1 MDQRDTSESAEKNER
16 RGIQSVE
23 IAFRLLMA
31 LQNTQQPL
39 PLKEIA
45 ARAEMTASAA
55 NNYLVSLVR
64 TGLAAADE
72 KPGFYRLGSAALM
85 LGISATKQIDGF
97 DVVRNEL
104 GKLRDA
110 TQCSGAI
117 TIWTTDGVLSLFK
130 LEGQQRGAFELRTG
144 LMSLLSTAAGKV
156 FAASLP
162 LAVTRPFLEQELASR
177 KPSGDAIE
185 KFHADVMRELREHG
199 YATMRR
205 SDIAGYASIAAP
217 VVDWTGDVK
226 FVMSLVG
233 SDTVLDLE
241 PGSGHV
247 VALLESA
254 DRATALLGGRAR
266 SARNAMK

>member
-1 MDQRDTSESAEKNER
+1 MEQPDTSEPVEKNER

-31 LQNTQQPL
+31 LQNTQQAL

-45 ARAEMTASAA
+45 TRAEMTPSAA

-72 KPGFYRLGSAALM
+72 KPGYYRLGPAALM
-85 LGISATKQIDGF
+85 LGVSATRQIDGF
-97 DVVRNEL
+97 DVVRGEL

-117 TIWTTDGVLSLFK
+117 TMWTTDGVLSLFK

-177 KPSGDAIE
+177 KAGGDAIE
-185 KFHADVMRELREHG
+185 TFHADVMHELQANG

-217 VVDWTGDVK
+217 VINWTGDVK
-226 FVMSLVG
+226 FVISLVG
-233 SDTVLDLE
+233 ADTVLDFE
-241 PGSGHV
+241 PGSKHV

-254 DRATALLGGRAR
+254 ARATALLGGRPR
-266 SARNAMK
+266 SQSDAAN

>member
-72 KPGFYRLGSAALM
+72 KPGFYRLGPAALM

-130 LEGQQRGAFELRTG
+130 LEGQQRGAFE
-144 LMSLLSTAAGKV
+144 
-156 FAASLP
+156 
-162 LAVTRPFLEQELASR
+162 
-177 KPSGDAIE
+177 
-185 KFHADVMRELREHG
+185 
-199 YATMRR
+199 
-205 SDIAGYASIAAP
+205 
-217 VVDWTGDVK
+217 
-226 FVMSLVG
+226 
-233 SDTVLDLE
+233 
-241 PGSGHV
+241 
-247 VALLESA
+247 
-254 DRATALLGGRAR
+254 
-266 SARNAMK
+266 